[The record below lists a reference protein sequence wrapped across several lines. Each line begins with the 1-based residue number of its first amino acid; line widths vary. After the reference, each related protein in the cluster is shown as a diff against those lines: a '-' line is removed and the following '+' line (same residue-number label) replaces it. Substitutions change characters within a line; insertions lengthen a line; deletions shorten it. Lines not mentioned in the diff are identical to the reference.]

1 MIFKRFI
8 IGILALLTVNCSHV
22 VENNPKSCAIAS
34 AHPLA
39 TQAGCK
45 ILDNGGN
52 AFDAAVAVTAVLAVV
67 EPFSSGIGG
76 GGFYLLHREKDNFQI
91 FIDAREKAPF
101 KSKPEFF
108 ISDNKKVKNLR
119 SINGPTAAAIPGIPA
134 ALDWLANHYGNL
146 GLKESLAPAIR
157 IAKSGFTVDARYIK
171 ATTHKQQV
179 MNSFS
184 DTSLIFLD
192 DKKAVGTDFILYQE
206 NLSRTLDLIANHGKD
221 GFYNGQIGREL
232 VRSVSASG
240 GFWTAR
246 DLQQYKV
253 VEREPVY
260 LNFKGVKITSAP
272 LPSSGGLVIT
282 QVLNILEEYP
292 LEILNNYDG
301 EHLLVEAMRRGYN
314 DRAIYMGDPDFV
326 EVPVSKLLSKAY
338 AKKRGT
344 NIDLQ
349 KATKSSSLP
358 SVTTILEEG
367 RETTHFSIMDAF
379 GYRVAATLSIN
390 TSFGSGFVA
399 GSTGVLLNNH
409 MNDFSLAPNIPN
421 IYGLVGGRSNIIEP
435 GKRPLSSMSP
445 TFVED
450 EKGILVIGTPGGS
463 RIISMVILGILEY
476 MKEGKPNV
484 ENIVRKPRLH
494 HQYLPDQVQVEPDS
508 FDKEWIQTM
517 ELKGHKVVVSGH
529 KWGNMQAILFD
540 KFTGDY
546 TVGNDPRGVE

>member
-1 MIFKRFI
+1 
-8 IGILALLTVNCSHV
+8 
-22 VENNPKSCAIAS
+22 
-34 AHPLA
+34 
-39 TQAGCK
+39 
-45 ILDNGGN
+45 
-52 AFDAAVAVTAVLAVV
+52 
-67 EPFSSGIGG
+67 
-76 GGFYLLHREKDNFQI
+76 
-91 FIDAREKAPF
+91 
-101 KSKPEFF
+101 
-108 ISDNKKVKNLR
+108 
-119 SINGPTAAAIPGIPA
+119 
-134 ALDWLANHYGNL
+134 
-146 GLKESLAPAIR
+146 
-157 IAKSGFTVDARYIK
+157 
-171 ATTHKQQV
+171 
-179 MNSFS
+179 
-184 DTSLIFLD
+184 
-192 DKKAVGTDFILYQE
+192 
-206 NLSRTLDLIANHGKD
+206 
-221 GFYNGQIGREL
+221 
-232 VRSVSASG
+232 
-240 GFWTAR
+240 
-246 DLQQYKV
+246 
-253 VEREPVY
+253 
-260 LNFKGVKITSAP
+260 
-272 LPSSGGLVIT
+272 
-282 QVLNILEEYP
+282 
-292 LEILNNYDG
+292 
-301 EHLLVEAMRRGYN
+301 
-314 DRAIYMGDPDFV
+314 MGDPDFV

-358 SVTTILEEG
+358 SVTTILKEG

-379 GYRVAATLSIN
+379 GNRVAATLSIN
-390 TSFGSGFVA
+390 TTFGSGFVA

-546 TVGNDPRGVE
+546 TVGNDPRGGE